1 MGDNP
6 MDDIESN
13 KAFGDLGA
21 LGLTTYR
28 GVIEAGG
35 TPAEAFDV
43 LAAYFVGLF
52 KANAATPPTE
62 DTEDT

>member
-1 MGDNP
+1 MGDDP

-21 LGLTTYR
+21 LGLSTYR

-35 TPAEAFDV
+35 TPAEAFTV
-43 LAAYFVGLF
+43 LAAYFTGLF
-52 KANAATPPTE
+52 KANPSESPKE
-62 DTEDT
+62 NDE